1 MGNGGGRFHSS
12 LSREERK
19 EREKREKRETKEREI
34 VRAAARDRRFS
45 SSKHASPPFNPAGF
59 RSDFLPLYLE
69 FKMTDRSTN
78 ALAAKQW
85 FFPFAN
91 LFLEG

>member
-1 MGNGGGRFHSS
+1 MGKGGGRFHSS

-19 EREKREKRETKEREI
+19 EREKRERRERKEREKRDKRERNPQNT
-34 VRAAARDRRFS
+34 RAF
-45 SSKHASPPFNPAGF
+45 PLNPAGF
-59 RSDFLPLYLE
+59 RSDCLSLYLE
-69 FKMTDRSTN
+69 FKMTDGSTN

-85 FFPFAN
+85 FFPYAN

>member
-1 MGNGGGRFHSS
+1 MGKGGGRFHSS

-19 EREKREKRETKEREI
+19 EREKRERGERKEREKRDKRERNPQNT
-34 VRAAARDRRFS
+34 RAF
-45 SSKHASPPFNPAGF
+45 PLNPAGF
-59 RSDFLPLYLE
+59 RSDCIPLYLE

-78 ALAAKQW
+78 ALAAKK
-85 FFPFAN
+85 FPYAN

>member
-45 SSKHASPPFNPAGF
+45 SSKHASLPPQS
-59 RSDFLPLYLE
+59 R
-69 FKMTDRSTN
+69 
-78 ALAAKQW
+78 
-85 FFPFAN
+85 
-91 LFLEG
+91 